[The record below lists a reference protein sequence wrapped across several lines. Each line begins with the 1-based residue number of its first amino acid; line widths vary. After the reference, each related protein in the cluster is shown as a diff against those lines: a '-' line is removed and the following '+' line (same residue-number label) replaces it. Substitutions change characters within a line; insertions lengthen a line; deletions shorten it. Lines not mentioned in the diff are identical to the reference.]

1 MKKTIG
7 LMAIC
12 LATALTA
19 SPAFA
24 QTAAQP
30 AAGTTQDSQCTPE
43 NKLAWYNEFRANFKT
58 DTTKANELAKKW
70 LACPEVAGEEQ
81 ITPYLK
87 NFVTLYEKANRKN
100 KIHELVYVKND
111 YPKAIELAKAVLAE
125 EPDNL
130 KVLIDFAYAGYAS
143 KADAYRNDTLT
154 YAKKA
159 IQLIESGKTLETWIP
174 YVSKDETLGYLYNA
188 IGSLN
193 VQNNPAETLPTLI
206 KAAQFE
212 GKIKTLPYTYGT
224 IAAAYEAGPY
234 LKQSEEYK
242 AKYGGKDET
251 PESKLALEN
260 INQIIDR
267 MIDAY
272 ARAVALAG
280 NDPQYQDA
288 KKTWMD
294 SLSTW
299 YKFRNNQTDA
309 GLNEMIAGILA
320 KPLPSMPTPITSLP
334 ASTPAS
340 TPASGSSNATGSTPA
355 GSLASGTAP
364 ATQPAGTSKPAA
376 TETAK
381 PNNASKPAPAA
392 SKPRTKR
399 NHRAN

>member
-7 LMAIC
+7 FILVC
-12 LATALTA
+12 LATAFAA
-19 SPAFA
+19 STAFA
-24 QTAAQP
+24 QTQP
-30 AAGTTQDSQCTPE
+30 AAAQDPQCTPE
-43 NKLAWYNEFRANFKT
+43 NKLAWYNEFRKVFKDDTARAN
-58 DTTKANELAKKW
+58 DLAKKW
-70 LACPEVAGEEQ
+70 LACPQAEGEEQ

-87 NFVTLYEKANRKN
+87 NFVTLYEKAARKGQ
-100 KIHELVYVKND
+100 IHNLVYVKND
-111 YPKAIELAKAVLAE
+111 YPKAIELARQVLAD

-130 KVLIDFAYAGYAS
+130 KVLIDFSYAGYAS
-143 KADAYRNDTLT
+143 KNEAFKNETLT
-154 YAKKA
+154 NAKKA
-159 IQLIESGKTLETWIP
+159 IQLIESGKTLENWTP
-174 YVSKDETLGYLYNA
+174 YTTKEEALGYLYNS

-193 VQNNPAETLPTLI
+193 VQSNPADTLPTLI

-234 LKQSEEYK
+234 LKMSEEYK
-242 AKYGGKDET
+242 RDHEGKEET
-251 PESKLALEN
+251 PQSKLLREN

-280 NDPQYQDA
+280 NDPQFADA
-288 KKTWMD
+288 KKVWME

-320 KPLPSMPTPITSLP
+320 KPLPPVPTPITSLP

-340 TPASGSSNATGSTPA
+340 TPASGNNNATGSNPG
-355 GSLASGTAP
+355 GSLASGAAPSAQPTTTA
-364 ATQPAGTSKPAA
+364 KPA

-381 PNNASKPAPAA
+381 PANTQKPAPAP

-399 NHRAN
+399 NHRTW